1 MVFSKVIVEGFKSFR
16 VRQEIPFKSLTLLAG
31 SNSSGKS
38 SLMQPL
44 LLLKQTLQDTSD
56 PGPLRINGPHV
67 VFSRAEQM
75 MWHAPGEGERLSFN
89 IGLELSLKGQVRRV
103 EIFFQ
108 RRRKPR
114 GAPSLQ
120 VVKCIWS
127 DNPDTSPIELTP
139 SLSENEIKKRFSEEI
154 KILKDKLS
162 GLAEESQQSTPNN
175 GSSSLSFK
183 VSRRRSFLVIEGHST
198 LFGPVSFAFP
208 GWSTEIEHHLKRI
221 IHVPGL
227 RGNPQRTYPVR
238 SVGEE
243 YSGFFQE
250 YVASIIARWQ
260 RQRGEKM
267 EELNRALANMKL
279 TWKVRSYQRNDAEVE
294 LQVGR
299 TEQPLRGGAKDL
311 VNITDVGFGLS
322 QSLPII
328 VALLVSEPDQ
338 LVYLEQPEIHLHP
351 DAQVALTNLI
361 ADAVN
366 RGVQVVVETHSQ
378 LILLGIQRAIAQ
390 QQLNPNDV
398 LLHWFSRD
406 NQGRTEITSTTFSE
420 EGSFNNPKMPTDFA
434 DISLRLMH
442 EYLTAASDTALR
454 S

>member
-1 MVFSKVIVEGFKSFR
+1 VLSKVIVEGFKSFC
-16 VRQEIPFKSLTLLAG
+16 VRKEVSFRALTILAG

-44 LLLKQTLQDTSD
+44 LLLKQTFQDTSD

-75 MWHAPGEGERLSFN
+75 IWHAPGEEERPSFN
-89 IGLELSLKGQVRRV
+89 VGLELSLEGQTRGA

-108 RRRKPR
+108 RRMKPR
-114 GAPSLQ
+114 GLPSLQ
-120 VVKCIWS
+120 VTKCIWS
-127 DNPDTSPIELTP
+127 SDPDEAPIEVTP
-139 SLSENEIKKRFSEEI
+139 SFSEDEIRERFPNEIISLRN
-154 KILKDKLS
+154 ILTELR
-162 GLAEESQQSTPNN
+162 EESQ
-175 GSSSLSFK
+175 GSAQDNDFPPLRLE
-183 VSRRRSFLVIEGHST
+183 VTRQRSFLIIEGHST
-198 LFGPVSFAFP
+198 LFGPVSFSFP
-208 GWSTEIEHHLKRI
+208 GWATEMDQYLRRM
-221 IHVPGL
+221 IHIPGL

-243 YSGFFQE
+243 YPGFFHE
-250 YVASIIARWQ
+250 YVASIIAKWQ
-260 RQRGEKM
+260 RQRGEKIAD
-267 EELNRALANMKL
+267 LNRALADMKL

-294 LQVGR
+294 IQVGR

-311 VNITDVGFGLS
+311 VNIADVGFGLS

-338 LVYLEQPEIHLHP
+338 LLYLEQPEIHLHP

-361 ADAVN
+361 VDAVN

-390 QQLNPNDV
+390 QRLNSEDV

-406 NQGRTEITSTTFSE
+406 SQGRTQISSTTFLKQGAFE
-420 EGSFNNPKMPTDFA
+420 NPDIPLDFA
-434 DISLRLMH
+434 NVSLQLMH
-442 EYLTAASDTALR
+442 EYLNAASHIMPQT
-454 S
+454 

>member
-1 MVFSKVIVEGFKSFR
+1 MFSRVIVEGFKSFCT
-16 VRQEIPFKSLTLLAG
+16 RQEIPFKLLTLLAG

-44 LLLKQTLQDTSD
+44 LLLKQTFQDTSD

-75 MWHAPGEGERLSFN
+75 IWHAPGKRERIGFTV
-89 IGLELSLKGQVRRV
+89 GLELSLEKQTRGV

-108 RRRKPR
+108 RRMEPR
-114 GAPSLQ
+114 GLPSLQ
-120 VVKCIWS
+120 ITKCIWS
-127 DNPDTSPIELTP
+127 DDPKKTPVEVIP
-139 SLSENEIKKRFSEEI
+139 SLSEAEIRKRFYKEIKTLRSAVT
-154 KILKDKLS
+154 
-162 GLAEESQQSTPNN
+162 GLTKESQQSVQNDAFPTFT
-175 GSSSLSFK
+175 FK
-183 VSRRRSFLVIEGHST
+183 VSRQRSFLVIEGHSE
-198 LFGPVSFAFP
+198 LFGPVLFSFP
-208 GWSTEIEHHLKRI
+208 GWATEIEQHLRRI

-238 SVGEE
+238 SIGEE

-250 YVASIIARWQ
+250 YVASIIANWQ
-260 RQRGEKM
+260 RQRGEEI
-267 EELNRALANMKL
+267 EELNRALADMKL

-294 LQVGR
+294 IQVGR

-311 VNITDVGFGLS
+311 VNIADVGFGLS

-351 DAQVALTNLI
+351 NAQVALTNLI

-366 RGVQVVVETHSQ
+366 RGVQIVVETHSQ

-406 NQGRTEITSTTFSE
+406 NQGRTEVTSTTFSE
-420 EGSFNNPKMPTDFA
+420 EGSFNNPKIPTDFA

-442 EYLTAASDTALR
+442 EYLTAASDTTLR